1 MILLVVMD
9 ILIVKVVVE
18 MEYVKHVLKINIK
31 EIIVMNPAPIAQEES
46 VMLMVLVLIPVLIV
60 MMKLRKETSVILLVI
75 MNILIVKSVIEMEPV
90 QNVFMINLRKTIVQ
104 YHVLLVQE
112 EHAILMVLVLTP
124 VLIVKMKQ

>member
-1 MILLVVMD
+1 
-9 ILIVKVVVE
+9 
-18 MEYVKHVLKINIK
+18 VLKINIK

-75 MNILIVKSVIEMEPV
+75 MNILIVKSVKEMEPV

-104 YHVLLVQE
+104 YHVLIVRE
-112 EHAILMVLVLTP
+112 EPAILMVLVLIQ
-124 VLIVKMKQ
+124 VLIVKVKL

>member
-1 MILLVVMD
+1 
-9 ILIVKVVVE
+9 
-18 MEYVKHVLKINIK
+18 VLKINIK

-112 EHAILMVLVLTP
+112 EHAILMVLVLIP

>member
-1 MILLVVMD
+1 MD

-18 MEYVKHVLKINIK
+18 MVNVKHVLKINIK

-104 YHVLLVQE
+104 YHVLIVRE
-112 EHAILMVLVLTP
+112 EPAILMVLVLIQ
-124 VLIVKMKQ
+124 VLIVKVKL

>member
-1 MILLVVMD
+1 MD

-18 MEYVKHVLKINIK
+18 MVNVKHVLKINIK

-112 EHAILMVLVLTP
+112 EHAILMVLVLIP

>member
-1 MILLVVMD
+1 MD

-112 EHAILMVLVLTP
+112 EHAILMVLVLIP

>member
-1 MILLVVMD
+1 
-9 ILIVKVVVE
+9 
-18 MEYVKHVLKINIK
+18 
-31 EIIVMNPAPIAQEES
+31 MNPAPIAQEES

-112 EHAILMVLVLTP
+112 EHAILMVLVLIP

>member
-1 MILLVVMD
+1 
-9 ILIVKVVVE
+9 
-18 MEYVKHVLKINIK
+18 
-31 EIIVMNPAPIAQEES
+31 MNPAPIAQEES